1 MPELAV
7 PWEDDV
13 EEAIETK
20 HAKYQE
26 PIEKRR
32 KGPSVSSAQK
42 GWLFCIRF
50 FITGE
55 AKKMAIKTMSEAG
68 F

>member
-7 PWEDDV
+7 PWEEDM
-13 EEAIETK
+13 EEAI
-20 HAKYQE
+20 E
-26 PIEKRR
+26 PIEKRL
-32 KGPSVSSAQK
+32 KGPSVSTAQK
-42 GWLFCIRF
+42 GWVFCIRF

-55 AKKMAIKTMSEAG
+55 AKKMAIKTMSEGG

>member
-1 MPELAV
+1 MPELTV
-7 PWEDDV
+7 PWEEDT
-13 EEAIETK
+13 EEAIEPK
-20 HAKYQE
+20 HAMYQE
-26 PIEKRR
+26 PIEKRL
-32 KGPSVSSAQK
+32 KGPSVSPAQK